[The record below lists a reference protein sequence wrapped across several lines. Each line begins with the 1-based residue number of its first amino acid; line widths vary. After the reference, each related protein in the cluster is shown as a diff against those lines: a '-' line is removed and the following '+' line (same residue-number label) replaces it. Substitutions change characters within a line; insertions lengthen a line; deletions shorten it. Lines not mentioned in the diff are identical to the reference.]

1 MRVLVT
7 RPEPDASREAD
18 ALAARG
24 HQGVKA
30 PLLVIEPVEDVALE
44 LDGAQ
49 ALIVTS
55 RNALRA
61 LAGHR
66 DLGRARKLR
75 LFAVGGATASA
86 ARELGFAEVTEGPG
100 NGAGLAELIEAE
112 AKPADGVLIHLAGE
126 TLAFDLKSALE
137 AKGFS
142 VRQPVLY
149 RSVQATQLPLGSL
162 EPDQGR
168 QARRRHPDV
177 AAHRPNLRRFA
188 RPTRPGNARKASGLL
203 LHLQGGSRGAEPARI
218 RRAHRVA
225 PARGRCPCA
234 RQRRGGILA
243 GFANPRRGLR
253 LRRDG
258 RPFRR

>member
-7 RPEPDASREAD
+7 RPEPDASREA
-18 ALAARG
+18 AVLAARG

-30 PLLVIEPVEDVALE
+30 PLLVIEPIEHVALE

-61 LAGHR
+61 LASHR

-86 ARELGFAEVTEGPG
+86 AREHGFAEVTEGPG
-100 NGAGLAELIEAE
+100 NGAGLAELIEAK
-112 AKPADGVLIHLAGE
+112 AKPADGALIHLAGD
-126 TLAFDLKSALE
+126 TLAFELKSALE

-149 RSVQATQLPLGSL
+149 RSVQATQLPSEALSL
-162 EPDQGR
+162 IRDGTLDGVILMSPRTAQT
-168 QARRRHPDV
+168 
-177 AAHRPNLRRFA
+177 FA
-188 RPTRPGNARKASGLL
+188 GLL
-203 LHLQGGSRGAEPARI
+203 AKHGLVTQGKRLVCYCISKAVAEVLSPLGFGVRIASHPREEDVLALVGADA
-218 RRAHRVA
+218 ASS
-225 PARGRCPCA
+225 
-234 RQRRGGILA
+234 
-243 GFANPRRGLR
+243 
-253 LRRDG
+253 
-258 RPFRR
+258 